1 MISPTASSTEASTT
15 GFSIEM
21 NASMF
26 SMLTRNV
33 YNDVILAPIREWS
46 TNALD
51 SCIAAGID
59 PHFDVHLPT
68 ISEPTFAVRDYGTGL
83 PESDILGLFSV
94 LGASTKR
101 NSNAYNGTFGIG
113 RMSGLAYSSSFTVES
128 FYNGQ
133 YFSYLITVK
142 DGIPGHIKLS
152 ESSTSEPNGLRLSL
166 AVDARDISK
175 FIEKATFL
183 YRFFNTRPTCNIE
196 LSYSDP
202 VLANSNWALYPDL
215 GYNTYVVMANV
226 PYRLNNTP
234 IKGCVITIP
243 TGSVSITPGRETL
256 TYDVTTERYL
266 EATLATVLAD
276 LKATALASCQALP
289 TLFEQVVALATANNA
304 IPSFKAYPSDL
315 GSTGYFNSRSFTLQ
329 GTSTVT
335 PISMSR
341 YSSKAVESY
350 YCDWAYASKLTHI
363 LIQDVPSNFVTLA
376 SSALESASV
385 SESQLMLRPS
395 SNTKGAI
402 ELLLADYPAYLAGLG
417 LSHLPV
423 LFLST
428 FVTATTKA
436 TTVKLAQTTFQPSD
450 IDGGKRP
457 TIDLSTC
464 TGTYY
469 YFLETPSNPILYSY
483 LESLLKL
490 KFLVLPKKVHSII
503 SSYSNF
509 IPITDTLLQSL
520 LDPLTFS
527 VVDASIIDLNNVSY
541 YLKTIPS
548 NFFHFK
554 SLYDFTDKAPKCWSY
569 QVAYIHAH
577 STLRVNTL
585 TYTHPVTVDHIHS
598 VYPELATTFKSCYT
612 PAYVRTYITLQDQ
625 IHALHSASG
634 LPSPIV
640 PATSDYPSPSS
651 LLPSPQSQSISS

>member
-1 MISPTASSTEASTT
+1 MISPTTSSTEASTT

-128 FYNGQ
+128 FHNGQ

-152 ESSTSEPNGLRLSL
+152 ESSTPEPNGLRLSL

-175 FIEKATFL
+175 FVEKATFL
-183 YRFFNTRPTCNIE
+183 YRFFDTRPTCNIE
-196 LSYSDP
+196 LSYREP
-202 VLANSNWALYPDL
+202 VLTNSNWALYPDL

-226 PYRLNNTP
+226 PYRLNGTP
-234 IKGCVITIP
+234 IKGCVVTIP

-256 TYDVTTERYL
+256 TYDSTTENYL
-266 EATLATVLAD
+266 EATFKAVLAD
-276 LKATALASCQALP
+276 LKATALSSCQALP
-289 TLFEQVVALATANNA
+289 TPFEQVVALATANDY
-304 IPSFKAYPSDL
+304 IPSFRAYPNPDL
-315 GSTGYFNSRSFTLQ
+315 GLTTYFKPQSFRLQSTP
-329 GTSTVT
+329 TVI
-335 PISMSR
+335 PITIGR
-341 YSSKAVESY
+341 YDSKATDDY
-350 YCDWAYASKLTHI
+350 CCDWHYANKLTHI
-363 LIQDVPSNFVTLA
+363 LIQDVASGFVSLANSALA
-376 SSALESASV
+376 SINATDR
-385 SESQLMLRPS
+385 QLMLRPS

-423 LFLST
+423 LFLSS
-428 FVTATTKA
+428 FVTAATKA
-436 TTVKLAQTTFQPSD
+436 TSTKLAQTTFQPTD
-450 IDGGKRP
+450 LNGGKRP
-457 TIDLSTC
+457 IIDLSSSST
-464 TGTYY
+464 TYY
-469 YFLETPSNPILYSY
+469 YFLEQPADILLYMH

-503 SSYSNF
+503 SNYPNF
-509 IPITDTLLQSL
+509 VPVTDSLLQSL

-527 VVDASIIDLNNVSY
+527 IVDPTIYELNNACY
-541 YLKTIPS
+541 YLKDIQSTFF
-548 NFFHFK
+548 NFA
-554 SLYDFTDKAPKCWSY
+554 SLYNFANTAPRCWASS
-569 QVAYIHAH
+569 VDYIHSH

-585 TYTHPVTVDHIHS
+585 NYVHPVNLSHIHT
-598 VYPELATTFKSCYT
+598 VYPELATTYKSCYT
-612 PAYVRTYITLQDQ
+612 TAYTRTYITLQDQ

-640 PATSDYPSPSS
+640 PPTTDYPSPSS
-651 LLPSPQSQSISS
+651 LLPPTSS